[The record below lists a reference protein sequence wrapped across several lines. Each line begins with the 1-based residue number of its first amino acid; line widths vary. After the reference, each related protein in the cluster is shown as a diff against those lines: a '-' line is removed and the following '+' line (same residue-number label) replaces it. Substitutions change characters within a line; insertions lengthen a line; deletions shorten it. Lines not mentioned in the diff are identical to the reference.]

1 MKQKEILLFGA
12 TGQIGRN
19 LIRKL
24 TKNNYKIIAVTRN
37 IHRAGYILKTQAN
50 PGYLELVEL
59 KNFNTDKLDELMK
72 RCSVCINLI
81 GILFEKKQY
90 SFKTIHTGLPDIL
103 SKIANQ
109 NNIEKFIHLS
119 ALGIE
124 KALDSNYAL
133 SKIDGEKRVTKNFK
147 NSIIIK
153 PSIVYSVDDKF
164 TTKFMSLLSTLP
176 VMPLYYNG
184 LTKFCPIHVS
194 DLVDIIFETMISK
207 NKNLVL
213 ECVGPEILTFR
224 EMIDKLLNSINKKR
238 LLFSLPLPL
247 AKISAKILQN
257 LPKPLITE
265 DQLRLLKYDNIKSNN
280 YKTNE
285 DLGLPAKKIFE
296 EEIDKYSYN
305 WKIGGQYSVKQDM
318 KKEND

>member
-59 KNFNTDKLDELMK
+59 KNFNIGKLDELMK

-90 SFKTIHTGLPDIL
+90 SFKTIHTVLPDML
-103 SKIANQ
+103 SKLANE

-133 SKIDGEKRVTKNFK
+133 SKIDGEKKVIKNFK

-164 TTKFMSLLSTLP
+164 TTKFMSLLSALP
-176 VMPLYYNG
+176 VMPLYYKG
-184 LTKFCPIHVS
+184 LTKFCPMHVS
-194 DLVDIIFETMISK
+194 DLVDILFEIIIGK
-207 NKNLVL
+207 NQNLVL
-213 ECVGPEILTFR
+213 ECVGPEVLTFR
-224 EMIDKLLNSINKKR
+224 EIIEKLLNSIDKKR
-238 LLFSLPLPL
+238 LLFPLPLPL
-247 AKISAKILQN
+247 AKVSAKILQN

-265 DQLRLLKYDNIKSNN
+265 DQLKLLKYDNIKSNN
-280 YKTNE
+280 YKTNN

-296 EEIDKYSYN
+296 DEINKYSYN
-305 WKIGGQYSVKQDM
+305 WRTGGQYSLEKEVK
-318 KKEND
+318 K